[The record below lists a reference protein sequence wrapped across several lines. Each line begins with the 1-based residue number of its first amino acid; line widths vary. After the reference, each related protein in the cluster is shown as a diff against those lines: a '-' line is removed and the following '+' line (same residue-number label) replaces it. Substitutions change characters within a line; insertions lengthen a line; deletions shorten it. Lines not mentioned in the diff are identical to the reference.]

1 MTVSITIHDPTPDE
15 ARALAVYFGAV
26 VGDATAKYTTEQ
38 LEALWHGDATPAKPN
53 GDPVHEVIHGAVR
66 ERQEVGT
73 LIPGAER
80 KVEPYIKSADAPDVG
95 RVLDAPAISLDLAT
109 GAATRDE
116 YLEGITKRDDSLDA
130 ASIFGGQKIPA
141 DFKQVVDVPN
151 PPAGAVIAAGQPC
164 APVPTAVVP
173 SAGGI
178 EIDSKGMPWD
188 TRIHSSTKAKN
199 ADNSWRKRKGVA
211 PQTIEVVEAQL
222 KTAMAAPTAMTIP
235 AVPEPGALAGTPV
248 PDFAS
253 FMFDVSQWVAT
264 KQLTTGD
271 VVAACNSVGIATAN
285 LVALRPDLIPAIR
298 VALQT
303 RMKPA

>member
-26 VGDATAKYTTEQ
+26 AGDATSKYTTEE
-38 LEALWHGDATPAKPN
+38 LETILHFRPDSDATPAKPN

-80 KVEPYIKSADAPDVG
+80 KVEPYIKSVDAPDVG
-95 RVLDAPAISLDLAT
+95 MSISLDLAT
-109 GAATRDE
+109 GRASSGDE
-116 YLEGITKRDDSLDA
+116 GYDA

-141 DFKQVVDVPN
+141 DFKQVIDVPN
-151 PPAGAVIAAGQPC
+151 PPAGAVTAAGQPS

-235 AVPEPGALAGTPV
+235 PVPEPGAVAGTPV

>member
-26 VGDATAKYTTEQ
+26 AGDATAKYTTEQ

-80 KVEPYIKSADAPDVG
+80 RVEPYIKSADAPDVG

-109 GAATRDE
+109 GAATRD
-116 YLEGITKRDDSLDA
+116 DSLDA
-130 ASIFGGQKIPA
+130 ASIFGKQTPA
-141 DFKQVVDVPN
+141 TPDVPN
-151 PPAGAVIAAGQPC
+151 PPAGAVIAAGQPS

-222 KTAMAAPTAMTIP
+222 KTAMSAPATTAIP
-235 AVPEPGALAGTPV
+235 PVPEPGALAGTPV

-298 VALQT
+298 AALQT